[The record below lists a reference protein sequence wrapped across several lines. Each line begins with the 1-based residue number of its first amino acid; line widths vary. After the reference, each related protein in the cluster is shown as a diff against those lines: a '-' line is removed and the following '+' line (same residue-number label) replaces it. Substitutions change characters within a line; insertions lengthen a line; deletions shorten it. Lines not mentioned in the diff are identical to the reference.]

1 MLKILEDLRFS
12 SQQKMGILA
21 EVSRMFLPNP
31 GIEQQECRFPDHIKE
46 GVLTEIQ
53 DQLGLA
59 HDDRSPAAKTK
70 ILEFLSDE
78 MAGDALGNVN
88 LTEVKERTAKLE
100 LQVGNY
106 NCLPLRK

>member
-1 MLKILEDLRFS
+1 MLKILDDLQFS
-12 SQQKMGILA
+12 SQQKMGVLA

-46 GVLTEIQ
+46 GVLTEIR

-59 HDDRSPAAKTK
+59 YDDRSPQARTE

-78 MAGDALGNVN
+78 MAGDALRNVN
-88 LTEVKERTAKLE
+88 LTEVKERVAKL
-100 LQVGNY
+100 QF
-106 NCLPLRK
+106 